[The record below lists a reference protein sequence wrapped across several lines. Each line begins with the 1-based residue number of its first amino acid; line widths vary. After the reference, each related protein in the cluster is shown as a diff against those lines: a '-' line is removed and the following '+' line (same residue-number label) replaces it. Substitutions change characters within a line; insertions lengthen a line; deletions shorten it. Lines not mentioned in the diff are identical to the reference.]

1 MFDFML
7 HRQGAAAREEA
18 QATLAAA
25 KLQTEGLRQD
35 LAASQVHLTQ
45 TRKEL
50 HASQG
55 KVDQLEQQ
63 CQDLQDQTH
72 QQMTEIKVCMT
83 APVLD
88 LVRNWSLR
96 SVTVMSRH
104 GKKILQAELA
114 AQQSCV
120 THHSPL
126 AAASQGSLLIDLTAT
141 VTMQPDAA
149 RSQRPQ
155 LHIRWPSYSR

>member
-1 MFDFML
+1 MMLSHFLAFCCIQSNGCPLPTWADQLLIFDSIL

-18 QATLAAA
+18 EATLAAA

-35 LAASQVHLTQ
+35 LAASQAHLTQ

-72 QQMTEIKVCMT
+72 QQMAEIKVCMNC
-83 APVLD
+83 PC
-88 LVRNWSLR
+88 S
-96 SVTVMSRH
+96 
-104 GKKILQAELA
+104 
-114 AQQSCV
+114 
-120 THHSPL
+120 
-126 AAASQGSLLIDLTAT
+126 
-141 VTMQPDAA
+141 
-149 RSQRPQ
+149 
-155 LHIRWPSYSR
+155 